1 MGGDVENFLICRN
14 AVFELTK
21 IAVSIKFA
29 LRYALNDIMIW
40 LIG

>member
-14 AVFELTK
+14 AVLELTN